1 MQPLE
6 DKFREFE
13 AKRGWR
19 LSLPAK
25 VVIHQG
31 LISLYTDA
39 LGMGEITS
47 QEARSHA
54 FQKAL
59 DTLPNFLI
67 DLTHKAEKHQASK
80 DKEIGAIFVLQHVKV
95 WAQMFGC
102 SCWPT

>member
-13 AKRGWR
+13 AKGGWR

-25 VVIHQG
+25 VVIQQG
-31 LISLYTDA
+31 LVSLYTDT

-47 QEARSHA
+47 QEARGGA

-59 DTLPNFLI
+59 DTLPEFLL
-67 DLTHKAEKHQASK
+67 DLTKKADEH
-80 DKEIGAIFVLQHVKV
+80 
-95 WAQMFGC
+95 
-102 SCWPT
+102 